1 MTSCKYHKYT
11 VLLQYE
17 YDYVPSSSIFEKTS
31 CYTFHTQMAS
41 LQYVIDNVY

>member
-1 MTSCKYHKYT
+1 MTSCKYDKYM

-17 YDYVPSSSIFEKTS
+17 YDYVPSSLIFEKTS
-31 CYTFHTQMAS
+31 CYTSHMQMAS